1 MSNKKLNDNNVKTE
15 EENIENMSK
24 KEGYEEQKDGD
35 LETENNNENDKNIIT
50 EEDNPDQ
57 LKIDKLESDL
67 SDFKNEKLRLLAE
80 MENLRK
86 RFEKEKIDSIKFG
99 NSTLIKDF
107 LSPCDN
113 LTRAL
118 ETLSEDEKNDNQNKN
133 LINGLTM
140 VHQEINTLLEKYG
153 VTKIKA
159 INEKFDHNLHQ
170 AMMEIETDKE
180 SGIVLKEL
188 QVGYMIHNRLL
199 RPSMVAVSKKV
210 EKNPE
215 NKENLSKS

>member
-1 MSNKKLNDNNVKTE
+1 MSENNSKSEEQNIDNKTKIKD
-15 EENIENMSK
+15 
-24 KEGYEEQKDGD
+24 GEEQKEND
-35 LETENNNENDKNIIT
+35 LEIEKNDDNDDKSIVI

-67 SDFKNEKLRLLAE
+67 SDSKNEKLRLLAE

-86 RFEKEKIDSIKFG
+86 RFEKEKIDSIKYG
-99 NSTLIKDF
+99 NSALIRDF

-113 LTRAL
+113 LIRAL
-118 ETLSEDEKNDNQNKN
+118 ETLSEDDKNNNQNKN

-140 VHQEINTLLEKYG
+140 VHQEINTLLERHG

-159 INEKFDHNLHQ
+159 INERFDHNLHQ

-180 SGIVLKEL
+180 SGIILKEL
-188 QVGYMIHNRLL
+188 QVGYMIHDRLL
-199 RPSMVAVSKKV
+199 RPSMVAVSKKE
-210 EKNPE
+210 EKNKKNEE
-215 NKENLSKS
+215 NKEN